1 MDSVVLYI
9 TAAIS
14 AAALIISILVLSKLN
29 RNGTDKSGSTAQ
41 LEQVIRDLASR
52 QEGMRRELNDSIRLL
67 SELLSS
73 NQRASA
79 DAAAQK
85 LGDMERALS
94 SIQEA
99 TYRSTQSSLRQ
110 LEERLKTFSM
120 ENEQRL
126 DNIRATVSRHLVGMQ
141 EDNNRRLDEMR
152 GMVDEKLQRTLDE
165 RMTNSFRLVNERLEQ
180 VYKGLGEMQTLA
192 IGVGDLKRVL
202 SNVKT
207 RGILGEIQLGAILE
221 EILAPEQFD
230 REVAIKRNTKVE
242 FAIKLPGDNGDTV
255 YLPVD
260 SKFPVEAYQKLM
272 DAYESA
278 DPALVKTSGAALC
291 QALKVSAKDI
301 CTKYIDPP
309 KTTSF
314 AVMFLPTEGLY
325 AESAK
330 LGLIETLRREFNVCV
345 AGPSTMAALLNSMQM
360 GFRSYIIHKRGG
372 EVWEVLSEVKTEFER
387 FADGLNTAQERIEQV
402 NKDLDTLVGV
412 RTRQMRRKLQK
423 ITEHQMSDGDESAV

>member
-14 AAALIISILVLSKLN
+14 AAALIISVLVLRKLN
-29 RNGTDKSGSTAQ
+29 QGKTDRSASTAQ
-41 LEQVIRDLASR
+41 FEQVIRDLTLR

-99 TYRSTQSSLRQ
+99 TYRNTQSSLRQ

-126 DNIRATVSRHLVGMQ
+126 DNIRAAVSRHLAGMQ

-192 IGVGDLKRVL
+192 VGVGDLKRVL

-260 SKFPVEAYQKLM
+260 SKFPVEAYQ
-272 DAYESA
+272 
-278 DPALVKTSGAALC
+278 
-291 QALKVSAKDI
+291 
-301 CTKYIDPP
+301 
-309 KTTSF
+309 
-314 AVMFLPTEGLY
+314 
-325 AESAK
+325 
-330 LGLIETLRREFNVCV
+330 N
-345 AGPSTMAALLNSMQM
+345 
-360 GFRSYIIHKRGG
+360 
-372 EVWEVLSEVKTEFER
+372 
-387 FADGLNTAQERIEQV
+387 
-402 NKDLDTLVGV
+402 
-412 RTRQMRRKLQK
+412 
-423 ITEHQMSDGDESAV
+423 